1 MGNTLTRIAVIE
13 DDADLNRLLCRRL
26 SRADYEVHS
35 AADGVVG
42 LALMKEFP
50 PAIAVIDW
58 MMPKMSG
65 IELIQRVRQDPE
77 LSGIKILMLTARSQ
91 EGDRIRARNS
101 GADDYLVKPFAA
113 TNLLASLQAL
123 EQQI

>member
-1 MGNTLTRIAVIE
+1 
-13 DDADLNRLLCRRL
+13 
-26 SRADYEVHS
+26 
-35 AADGVVG
+35 
-42 LALMKEFP
+42 MKEFP

-101 GADDYLVKPFAA
+101 GTDDYLVKPFAA

>member
-1 MGNTLTRIAVIE
+1 MKERILVAE
-13 DDADLNRLLCRRL
+13 DDRAILTGVADLLE
-26 SRADYEVHS
+26 SEGYEVVP
-35 AADGVVG
+35 AGNGAE
-42 LALMKEFP
+42 ALDLYRRHAP
-50 PAIAVIDW
+50 DLVLLDV

>member
-1 MGNTLTRIAVIE
+1 
-13 DDADLNRLLCRRL
+13 
-26 SRADYEVHS
+26 
-35 AADGVVG
+35 
-42 LALMKEFP
+42 MKEHP

-77 LSGIKILMLTARSQ
+77 LSAIKILMLTARSQ
-91 EGDRIRARNS
+91 EGDRIRARTS

-113 TNLLASLQAL
+113 TDLLASIEAL
-123 EQQI
+123 ERQI

>member
-1 MGNTLTRIAVIE
+1 MDMQMPVMDGLTATREIRALE
-13 DDADLNRLLCRRL
+13 TAKGL
-26 SRADYEVHS
+26 SRT
-35 AADGVVG
+35 
-42 LALMKEFP
+42 P
-50 PAIAVIDW
+50 
-58 MMPKMSG
+58 
-65 IELIQRVRQDPE
+65 
-77 LSGIKILMLTARSQ
+77 ILMLTARSQ